1 MARAAVVTPPSPPSV
16 QKESVP
22 LHTTYNQA
30 AIERAP
36 KISSFFQALL
46 PVALR
51 FRQKGH
57 FDPRAEMMVDVW
69 SEKLLTRD
77 IKETSQ
83 KSGRRLCR
91 RRRTSLFFLFSR
103 GRLSSGRLLKE
114 PWILSSS
121 PYTYSDS
128 LVAGHYAGRQ
138 ATAISTIVLA
148 HYRRPDGRT
157 NEWTKLAS

>member
-1 MARAAVVTPPSPPSV
+1 
-16 QKESVP
+16 
-22 LHTTYNQA
+22 
-30 AIERAP
+30 
-36 KISSFFQALL
+36 
-46 PVALR
+46 
-51 FRQKGH
+51 
-57 FDPRAEMMVDVW
+57 MVDVW

-91 RRRTSLFFLFSR
+91 RRRTCLFFLFFSTIEQWQTP
-103 GRLSSGRLLKE
+103 KE

-157 NEWTKLAS
+157 NEWTKLSSEGIAAVQWNYVCIALSGSWI

>member
-1 MARAAVVTPPSPPSV
+1 V

-83 KSGRRLCR
+83 KVWPSPLPPPPHK
-91 RRRTSLFFLFSR
+91 SFFPFFSR
-103 GRLSSGRLLKE
+103 TIEQWQTPKR
-114 PWILSSS
+114 
-121 PYTYSDS
+121 TMD
-128 LVAGHYAGRQ
+128 LVQQPIHLQ
-138 ATAISTIVLA
+138 
-148 HYRRPDGRT
+148 
-157 NEWTKLAS
+157 

>member
-1 MARAAVVTPPSPPSV
+1 M

-91 RRRTSLFFLFSR
+91 LFFLFF
-103 GRLSSGRLLKE
+103 L
-114 PWILSSS
+114 
-121 PYTYSDS
+121 
-128 LVAGHYAGRQ
+128 
-138 ATAISTIVLA
+138 STIEQQQT
-148 HYRRPDGRT
+148 PKRT
-157 NEWTKLAS
+157 MDLVQQPIHLQ

>member
-1 MARAAVVTPPSPPSV
+1 VARAAVVTPPPPSSPSV

-83 KSGRRLCR
+83 KSGRRLCC
-91 RRRTSLFFLFSR
+91 LFFPFFFSR
-103 GRLSSGRLLKE
+103 RLSSSRLLKE

-148 HYRRPDGRT
+148 HYRRGRMEGRT
-157 NEWTKLAS
+157 NGRS

>member
-1 MARAAVVTPPSPPSV
+1 MARAAVVTPPSPPPSV

-91 RRRTSLFFLFSR
+91 LFFFSSL
-103 GRLSSGRLLKE
+103 RLSSSRLLKE